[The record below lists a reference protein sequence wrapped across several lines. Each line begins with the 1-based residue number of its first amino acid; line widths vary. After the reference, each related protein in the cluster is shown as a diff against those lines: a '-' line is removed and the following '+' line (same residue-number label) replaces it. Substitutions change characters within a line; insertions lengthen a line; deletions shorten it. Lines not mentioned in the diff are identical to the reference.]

1 MNYVEF
7 PTEKNP
13 EALSRE
19 VTCLKMMITCI
30 LQSMSQVDAGKA
42 ILNMER
48 YLASLDA
55 DADTELFITTLK
67 QIKAGYLQ

>member
-1 MNYVEF
+1 MNYAEF
-7 PTEKNP
+7 STEKNP
-13 EALSRE
+13 ESLARE

-30 LQSMSQVDAGKA
+30 LQSMGQVDAGKA

-48 YLASLDA
+48 YLNSLEA
-55 DADTELFITTLK
+55 DADSEVFIATLK